1 MNGNRAGLTVLLLW
15 VSFGMAFGQNTQA
28 EKQKFEATKA
38 QADRGDAHAQFAL
51 GNLYFLGTGTRRDLI
66 KAAKWH
72 RKAAEQG
79 LVQAQLRVAFD
90 YLNGVGLK
98 TDPIEA
104 TKWFHRAADQ
114 ASAEAQFE
122 LGRSYAEGRG
132 VGENPVEAA
141 AWYRRAADQDFAAAQ
156 YELGNCYFEGEGV
169 TKDTPEGVAWM
180 KKAAEQGYAPA
191 EDAYGTCFAKAK
203 GVGQDYVE
211 AYKWFSLAAAQGGEG
226 STQTKIDLSMAE
238 HAMTPEQI
246 TAGQKLAREFHP
258 HKAEL
263 LPGTVAQEDHQA
275 GGASSGIVTIKAED
289 ETAEVYVDGASV
301 GNAPAKVNLAPGI
314 HEIAVKKPGFKE
326 YRKELKV
333 TAGAELTVR
342 AVLEKE

>member
-1 MNGNRAGLTVLLLW
+1 MNLNRAGLTVLLLW

-28 EKQKFEATKA
+28 EKQQFEMAKA
-38 QADRGDAHAQFAL
+38 QADRGDARAQFAL
-51 GNLYFLGTGTRRDLI
+51 GNLYFLGTGTRRDLM

-79 LVQAQLRVAFD
+79 LVQAQLRLAFD
-90 YLNGVGLK
+90 YLSGVGLK

-114 ASAEAQFE
+114 ASVEAQFE

-141 AWYRRAADQDFAAAQ
+141 GWYRRAAEQDFGPAQ
-156 YELGNCYFEGEGV
+156 YELGKCYFEGDGV
-169 TKDTPEGVAWM
+169 TKNTEAGVAWM
-180 KKAAEQGYAPA
+180 KKAAEQAYAPA
-191 EDAYGTCFAKAK
+191 EDAYGVCFAKAK

-226 STQTKIDLSMAE
+226 STQSKIDLSMAE
-238 HAMTPEQI
+238 RAMTPEQI
-246 TAGQKLAREFHP
+246 VAGQKRANEFQPHRTELSLAAGARNN
-258 HKAEL
+258 
-263 LPGTVAQEDHQA
+263 HQA
-275 GGASSGIVTIKAED
+275 GGASAGIVTIKAED

-301 GNAPAKVNLAPGI
+301 GNAPAKVHLDPGL
-314 HEIAVKKPGFKE
+314 HAIAVKKPGFKE

>member
-1 MNGNRAGLTVLLLW
+1 MNVNKAGLTALLLW
-15 VSFGMAFGQNTQA
+15 VSFGMAFGQTTQA
-28 EKQKFEATKA
+28 EKQQFEMAKA
-38 QADRGDAHAQFAL
+38 QADRGDARAQFTL
-51 GNLYFLGTGTRRDLI
+51 GNLYSLGTGTRRDLI

-79 LVQAQLRVAFD
+79 LAQAQLRVAFD
-90 YLNGVGLK
+90 YLDGVGLK

-104 TKWFHRAADQ
+104 TKWFHRAANQ
-114 ASAEAQFE
+114 ALAEAQFE

-132 VGENPVEAA
+132 VGENPVEAVG
-141 AWYRRAADQDFAAAQ
+141 WYRRAAEQDFAPAQ
-156 YELGNCYFEGEGV
+156 FELGNCYLQGEGV
-169 TKDTPEGVAWM
+169 TKNTEAGVAWM

-191 EDAYGTCFAKAK
+191 QDAYGSCFAKAK

-211 AYKWFSLAAAQGGEG
+211 AYKWFTLAAAQGGEAN
-226 STQTKIDLSMAE
+226 TQTKIDLSMAE
-238 HAMTPEQI
+238 REMTPEQI
-246 TAGQKLAREFHP
+246 VAGQKLASEFHA
-258 HKAEL
+258 HKPEPSAGKGARDDQQ
-263 LPGTVAQEDHQA
+263 PGGV
-275 GGASSGIVTIKAED
+275 SSGIVTIRAED

-301 GNAPAKVNLAPGI
+301 GNAPAKVNLDPGI
-314 HEIAVKKPGFKE
+314 HAIAVKKPGFKE